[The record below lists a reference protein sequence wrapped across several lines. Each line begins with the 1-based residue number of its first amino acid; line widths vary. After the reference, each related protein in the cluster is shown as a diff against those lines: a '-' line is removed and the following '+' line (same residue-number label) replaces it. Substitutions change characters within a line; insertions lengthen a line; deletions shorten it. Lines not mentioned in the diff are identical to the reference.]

1 MSGNEIEAKL
11 NEILARIVEISEKIN
26 RMCGE

>member
-11 NEILARIVEISEKIN
+11 NEILARIVEILERIN
-26 RMCGE
+26 RLNG